1 MERAHAGPLARQRA
15 ADVHE
20 ARVVARRADL
30 GPGVEHGAHLVGEH
44 GHRGVGVLHGE
55 GAAEAAALA
64 RLGQLDQVDAADGP
78 QQPQGRSPTSSSR
91 SEWHVGW

>member
-44 GHRGVGVLHGE
+44 GYEVSAFFTAKVPPKPQHSRASGSSTRSMPRT
-55 GAAEAAALA
+55 A
-64 RLGQLDQVDAADGP
+64 RSSRR
-78 QQPQGRSPTSSSR
+78 GRSPT
-91 SEWHVGW
+91 